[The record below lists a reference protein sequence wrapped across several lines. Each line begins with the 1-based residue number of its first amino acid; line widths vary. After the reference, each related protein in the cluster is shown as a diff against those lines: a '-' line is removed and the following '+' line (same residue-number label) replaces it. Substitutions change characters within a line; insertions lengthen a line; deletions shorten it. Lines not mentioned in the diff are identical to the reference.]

1 MVLCLTYIDNGITRY
16 GQWTRPI
23 DHVLC
28 ARAIFRLADMS
39 GAPRETCNKTCWC
52 VEQLIN

>member
-1 MVLCLTYIDNGITRY
+1 MVLCLTYIDNGITLY

-39 GAPRETCNKTCWC
+39 GGGHVKLVIRL
-52 VEQLIN
+52 VGVSGS

>member
-28 ARAIFRLADMS
+28 ARAIFGMCLHVGR
-39 GAPRETCNKTCWC
+39 PRGTCNETC
-52 VEQLIN
+52 